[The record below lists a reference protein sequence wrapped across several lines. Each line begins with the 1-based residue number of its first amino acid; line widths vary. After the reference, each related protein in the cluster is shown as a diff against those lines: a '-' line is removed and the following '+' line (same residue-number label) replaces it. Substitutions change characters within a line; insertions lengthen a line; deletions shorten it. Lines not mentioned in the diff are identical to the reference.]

1 MPTLSAI
8 VPATNAPPTLTRCL
22 EAIRAADE
30 GPEELI
36 VVEEGG
42 GPADARNRGAARAS
56 GDVLVFVDA
65 DVVVH
70 PDAFARIRRTF
81 EADSSLAALFG
92 SYDDRPA
99 APGTVS
105 VFRNLLH

>member
-8 VPATNAPPTLTRCL
+8 VPATNAPPTLGACL
-22 EAIRAADE
+22 EAIHAAE
-30 GPEELI
+30 EAPEQVI

-42 GPADARNRGAARAS
+42 GPADARNSGAVRATA
-56 GDVLVFVDA
+56 DVLVFVDA

-70 PDAFARIRRTF
+70 ADAFARIRRAF
-81 EADSSLAALFG
+81 EADGSLSALFG

-99 APGTVS
+99 
-105 VFRNLLH
+105 